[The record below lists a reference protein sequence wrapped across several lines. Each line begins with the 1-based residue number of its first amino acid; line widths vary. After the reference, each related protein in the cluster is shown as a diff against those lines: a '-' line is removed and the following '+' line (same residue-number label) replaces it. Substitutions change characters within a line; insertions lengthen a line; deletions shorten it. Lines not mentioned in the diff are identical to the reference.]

1 MMTQVEKKARQYISL
16 CNIIKRN
23 SARPL
28 PQCVGEGSS
37 RRGNGGDE
45 AGAGGVGGVGGAS
58 GKSNKRSGSLMIP
71 FVIVQTAPDNDI
83 HLEWRKEKKEALLRS
98 AICVV
103 LPCAIVRAHA
113 RTRVHACMHT
123 CSRVLTLAYRL
134 PLLPSLASSALLQV
148 RQKLRAAR
156 RRHGLGI
163 YGDGQ
168 G

>member
-1 MMTQVEKKARQYISL
+1 
-16 CNIIKRN
+16 
-23 SARPL
+23 
-28 PQCVGEGSS
+28 
-37 RRGNGGDE
+37 
-45 AGAGGVGGVGGAS
+45 
-58 GKSNKRSGSLMIP
+58 MIP